1 MDTPEVLSL
10 SENEDGSQEEYD
22 SHDPTPHDENEITK
36 DDPQTTTTTRITQSP
51 SSCETKL
58 DRFFTKYYTF
68 TNSSVFT
75 ERGIKLLQW
84 MVWLLSKL
92 TKDNQRFSKHLSP
105 SLRKF
110 YSELFMMRYVL
121 RFYGMP
127 AAIDGIRKYGSWAGS
142 PPYNNDDHD
151 HDHDD
156 HTTWKDKRIIK
167 LGNLMAWS
175 MLLYHPCEHLAYGN
189 WVMPKIIQV
198 NGNKLSAWSCR
209 FWLVYIVAD
218 WLSAFLKNRELHEKK
233 KMLLQMTQSTSLS
246 SLHDEQKEEQNDSAT
261 REIENC
267 MQMNRLQM
275 IRNFFFTPPCLTWAL
290 DKWDTD
296 PLLSENVVN
305 GMSLA
310 EALICFYQ
318 TMKSM

>member
-1 MDTPEVLSL
+1 MATPEVLSL
-10 SENEDGSQEEYD
+10 SENEYASQEEDD
-22 SHDPTPHDENEITK
+22 SHDTPDNEHEITN
-36 DDPQTTTTTRITQSP
+36 DDHDPQTTTTITQS
-51 SSCETKL
+51 SSSSKL
-58 DRFFTKYYTF
+58 DRFFAKYYKF

-75 ERGIKLLQW
+75 ERGIKLVQW

-105 SLRKF
+105 SLRKL
-110 YSELFMMRYVL
+110 YTDLFMMRYVL

-127 AAIDGIRKYGSWAGS
+127 AAIDGVRKYGSWAGS

-151 HDHDD
+151 HA
-156 HTTWKDKRIIK
+156 TWKDKRIVQ

-189 WVMPKIIQV
+189 WVMPKIIKV

-209 FWLVYIVAD
+209 FWLIYIVAD
-218 WLSAFLKNRELHEKK
+218 WLSAFLKNCELHEKK
-233 KMLLQMTQSTSLS
+233 RMLLQMAQSTSLPPSASPSQS
-246 SLHDEQKEEQNDSAT
+246 SLEQNDST
-261 REIENC
+261 TKEIDNC

-310 EALICFYQ
+310 EALVCFYQ
-318 TMKSM
+318 TLKSM